1 VAGRD
6 TFFLGVLA
14 ENKHLVF
21 QESTATSFTC
31 SGSFHYGI
39 GHVDSFRQLD
49 SVCTHGKLVY
59 DFGPLAPPSVDFTAI
74 GPPVDTLL
82 LLPTKLETSITQAV
96 QFPSLRTSYQ
106 WREKRLTR
114 K

>member
-1 VAGRD
+1 
-6 TFFLGVLA
+6 
-14 ENKHLVF
+14 
-21 QESTATSFTC
+21 
-31 SGSFHYGI
+31 
-39 GHVDSFRQLD
+39 
-49 SVCTHGKLVY
+49 
-59 DFGPLAPPSVDFTAI
+59 VDFTAI

-96 QFPSLRTSYQ
+96 QVPSIRTSYQ